1 MHFGSIGLV
10 QYPLLGLAVA
20 VHCIETNQMAMGSG
34 GGALDGRANPSR
46 TRYGG
51 SLDEEQNPTP
61 NEMIKYG
68 CVPLVLSYSQTC
80 AHGLARR
87 SGSRAARAL
96 RWRGT
101 YRISARCP
109 GTAALTVPPAPQN
122 L

>member
-1 MHFGSIGLV
+1 MV
-10 QYPLLGLAVA
+10 
-20 VHCIETNQMAMGSG
+20 MGSG

-80 AHGLARR
+80 AHGQAEGEKDSDFLGGEHGFRQRER
-87 SGSRAARAL
+87 SHGR
-96 RWRGT
+96 
-101 YRISARCP
+101 SA
-109 GTAALTVPPAPQN
+109 AALLVSAYHYALYKVVCSAVVPWLKDHGYIGRN
-122 L
+122 ITIKF